1 MGYTHYFHFNSRCP
15 ADVFAKISNDI
26 KKVVEYCNS
35 LNPDE
40 IRGWDGYGSPEFDD
54 NSISFNGDADKGE
67 DCETFLLEQDRT
79 RKNFC
84 KTNRNVYDTVVAAS
98 VLIAKYYFNDMT
110 ASCDD
115 GKYGYD
121 KAIRLLKKALGWD
134 NVKISYNEDDD
145 EGGNY
150 GVHIDVKNH

>member
-84 KTNRNVYDTVVAAS
+84 KTNRYRYDTVVAAS
-98 VLIAKYYFNDMT
+98 LLIAKHHFNDIT
-110 ASCDD
+110 VSCDD
-115 GKYGYD
+115 QKDGYD
-121 KAIRLLKKALGWD
+121 DAVLLLKNTLGWD
-134 NVKISYNEDDD
+134 NIEIVYNND
-145 EGGNY
+145 

>member
-15 ADVFAKISNDI
+15 TDVFAKISNDI

-35 LNPDE
+35 LNHNE

-84 KTNRNVYDTVVAAS
+84 KTNRYRYDTVVAAS
-98 VLIAKYYFNDMT
+98 LLIAKHHFNDIT
-110 ASCDD
+110 VSCDD
-115 GKYGYD
+115 QKDGYD
-121 KAIRLLKKALGWD
+121 DAVLLLKNTLGWD
-134 NVKISYNEDDD
+134 NIEIVYNND
-145 EGGNY
+145 